1 MGSSSSRTPR
11 LGPVRLRPFAV
22 LAIVALAMTLLTPAG
37 VAASTAG
44 TSDAQRSLAAQGTIP
59 VMEPPVEDPNWNV
72 TSGVRHFVFACPDG
86 YPGGEAS
93 LAEFFADC
101 ELLHVY
107 SCLEQSP
114 WSLIPANPGCE
125 SPRRP

>member
-1 MGSSSSRTPR
+1 MGSTSSRTPR
-11 LGPVRLRPFAV
+11 RGPVRLRPYAV
-22 LAIVALAMTLLTPAG
+22 LAIVALAMTLLAPTGATASIAG
-37 VAASTAG
+37 EPHTERFVS
-44 TSDAQRSLAAQGTIP
+44 AQGSIP

-72 TSGVRHFVFACPDG
+72 TSGVRHFVFACSDG
-86 YPGGEAS
+86 YPGDGAS
-93 LAEFFADC
+93 LADFFADC

-125 SPRRP
+125 SPRRR